1 MAKKRSKRY
10 EEASKLFDR
19 DKSYG
24 LKEAIAILKKFP
36 LTKFN
41 QTVDLNFY
49 VNVDP
54 KKSDQLVRGTV
65 SLPHGTGSTVR
76 VAVFCKGE
84 QEKEAK
90 ASGADFVG
98 GLELIDKVA
107 AGFMDFDA
115 AVATP
120 DMMKDLSRLG
130 KILGPKG
137 LMPSPKTG
145 TVTVNVGQAVKEIK
159 GGRVEFK
166 VDKQSGIQSPVGKI
180 GFSESQLFENA
191 SKVIEVI
198 TQSRPATVKGN
209 FIKSISISCSMSPG
223 VRLTL

>member
-1 MAKKRSKRY
+1 MSRKRSKRY
-10 EEASKLFDR
+10 EEASKLFDS

-84 QEKEAK
+84 QEKDAK
-90 ASGADFVG
+90 ASGADLVG

-107 AGFMDFDA
+107 AGFLDFDA

-145 TVTVNVGQAVKEIK
+145 TVTVNV
-159 GGRVEFK
+159 
-166 VDKQSGIQSPVGKI
+166 
-180 GFSESQLFENA
+180 
-191 SKVIEVI
+191 
-198 TQSRPATVKGN
+198 
-209 FIKSISISCSMSPG
+209 
-223 VRLTL
+223 

>member
-41 QTVDLNFY
+41 QAVDLNFY

-107 AGFMDFDA
+107 AGFLDFDA

-130 KILGPKG
+130 KVLGPKG

-180 GFSESQLFENA
+180 GFSEAQLFENA